1 MAPWIEDSRNG
12 LLLCIRALYHTVYVT
27 SNAYLAFDLG
37 AESGRAVLGRI
48 ENGRVGFGEIHR
60 FANTP
65 IVESASLR
73 WNVQALWRE
82 MQHALTLVD
91 GIQLSGIAVV
101 TWGVDYALL
110 GRQGE
115 LLENPY
121 HYRDARNGPAMTDAL
136 NTVSRDDIYAR
147 TGVQF
152 LSINT
157 LYQLVAARRHNPAL
171 LDAAHRF
178 VMMPDLFNYW
188 LTGEMVCEYTDAST
202 TQLIDPK
209 TRTWARDLFERFDLP
224 VRIAPPI
231 VEPGSLLGAIRPGSN
246 PRGTLGGTPVVA
258 TASHDTASAVAAIAA
273 RDGTAFISSGTWS
286 LVGMEVDEPVL
297 TPRAMQLNFSNEG
310 GVEGTTRL
318 LKNVM
323 GLWLLQGC
331 RKSWAQQGHDLSYDE
346 LSKAAVA
353 EPAFQHLVDPDHV
366 SFVNPEDMPGAI
378 GRFCRQT
385 DQPLPSTPGAY
396 ARAVFD
402 SLALK
407 YRIVIREL
415 EQVAGLAIE
424 RIRVIGGGSQNAL
437 LNQLTADATGLP
449 VIAGPVEATALGN
462 IAVQMLATGGVS
474 SLADARAIIDRSFE
488 KTTFT
493 PRDVDVWVRQSPRFE
508 QYCKPLHA

>member
-1 MAPWIEDSRNG
+1 MASK
-12 LLLCIRALYHTVYVT
+12 
-27 SNAYLAFDLG
+27 AYLAFDLG
-37 AESGRAVLGRI
+37 AESGRAVLGRVDA
-48 ENGRVGFGEIHR
+48 GRIGFEEIHR
-60 FANTP
+60 FANSP
-65 IVESASLR
+65 IVETSSLR
-73 WNVQALWRE
+73 WNVHGLWQE
-82 MQHALTLVD
+82 MQHALTLVE
-91 GIQLSGIAVV
+91 GVQLSGIAVD

-110 GRQGE
+110 GPQGE
-115 LLENPY
+115 LLENPL
-121 HYRDARNGPAMTDAL
+121 HYRDARNAPAMTEAL
-136 NTVSRDDIYAR
+136 KTVPRDEVYAR

-157 LYQLVAARRHNPAL
+157 LYQLVAATRHNPEL

-209 TRTWARDLFERFDLP
+209 TRTWAFDLFERFNLP
-224 VRIAPPI
+224 ARIAPPI
-231 VEPGSLLGAIRPGSN
+231 VEPGSLLGAIRPGAN
-246 PRGTLGGTPVVA
+246 PRGTLGGTPIVA

-331 RKSWAQQGHDLSYDE
+331 RKSWAQRGQHFSYEE
-346 LSKAAVA
+346 LIRAAEA
-353 EPAFQHLVDPDHV
+353 EPGFQHLVDPDNV
-366 SFVNPEDMPGAI
+366 AFVNPDDMPGAI
-378 GRFCRQT
+378 GRFCRHT
-385 DQPLPSTPGAY
+385 DQPSPSTPGAC
-396 ARAVFD
+396 ARAVLD

-415 EQVAGLAIE
+415 EQVAGRAIE

-462 IAVQMLATGGVS
+462 IAVQMLATGGVD

-493 PRDVDVWVRQSPRFE
+493 PRDVDAWIRHSPRFE

>member
-1 MAPWIEDSRNG
+1 M
-12 LLLCIRALYHTVYVT
+12 T
-27 SNAYLAFDLG
+27 SKAYLAFDLG
-37 AESGRAVLGRI
+37 AESGRAVLGRMDD
-48 ENGRVGFGEIHR
+48 GRLGFDEIHR

-65 IVESASLR
+65 LVESSSLR
-73 WNVQALWRE
+73 WNVHALWQE
-82 MQHALTLVD
+82 MQHALTLVE
-91 GIQLSGIAVV
+91 GVELSGIAVD

-110 GRQGE
+110 GPQGE
-115 LLENPY
+115 LLENPF

-136 NTVSRDDIYAR
+136 KMVSRDEIYAR

-202 TQLIDPK
+202 TQLIDPT
-209 TRTWARDLFERFDLP
+209 TRTWALDLFERFDLP

-231 VEPGSLLGAIRPGSN
+231 VEPGSRLGAIRPGAN

-286 LVGMEVDEPVL
+286 LVGMEVDAPVL

-331 RKSWAQQGHDLSYDE
+331 RKSWAQRGHHFTYEE
-346 LSKAAVA
+346 LITAAVG
-353 EPAFQHLVDPDHV
+353 EPGFQHLVDPDHAA
-366 SFVNPEDMPGAI
+366 FVNPEDMPGAI

-385 DQPLPSTPGAY
+385 DQPIPSTPGAC
-396 ARAVFD
+396 ARAVLD

-407 YRIVIREL
+407 YRIVIKEL
-415 EQVAGLAIE
+415 EQVAGRPIE
-424 RIRVIGGGSQNAL
+424 RIRVIGGGSQNML

-462 IAVQMLATGGVS
+462 IAVQMLATGGVA

-488 KTTFT
+488 RTTFV
-493 PRDVDVWVRQSPRFE
+493 PRDVDVWIRESPRFE
-508 QYCKPLHA
+508 QYCRTLHA